1 MLKKIAGL
9 GVVTILMGFPLAS
22 PAWAQAGRAEM
33 AGTVFDQAKAVLP
46 GATVTASNEATG
58 VTRETVTA
66 PDGRF
71 VIPTMEPGIY
81 TVRIDLAGFQAQTR
95 SGLVLQVGQ
104 ELTID
109 FTLQLASVAETVT
122 VTGAAPIVEVTTSR
136 LGTNLTTQDIDGL
149 PTSGRSQLMLM
160 TLVPGLTPAFQ
171 PARSKEGRSMRMGAI
186 RPATCSWSTAAA
198 TTTSGAAGREG
209 SRRACRS
216 TRWPSS
222 RC

>member
-1 MLKKIAGL
+1 
-9 GVVTILMGFPLAS
+9 
-22 PAWAQAGRAEM
+22 
-33 AGTVFDQAKAVLP
+33 
-46 GATVTASNEATG
+46 
-58 VTRETVTA
+58 
-66 PDGRF
+66 
-71 VIPTMEPGIY
+71 MEPGTY
-81 TVRIDLAGFQAQTR
+81 TLRVDLPGFQTQTR

-109 FTLQLASVAETVT
+109 VTLQLASVAETVT

-171 PARSKEGRSMRMGAI
+171 PGTFEGGTFNANGRD
-186 RPATCSWSTAAA
+186 TAGNLFLVDGAA
-198 TTTSGAAGREG
+198 TTTSGAAGRG
-209 SRRACRS
+209 ASRHACRS
-216 TRWPSS
+216 TRWLSS